1 MKNGDITQLPELV
14 KILEEEEEK
23 MAVRETKTG
32 LETGVAGLTISPQ
45 VKKSILCSSLFTKQH
60 LWTRK
65 QLGKKGSC
73 FKIIYIAK
81 INPNRVPS
89 IIGCM

>member
-45 VKKSILCSSLFTKQH
+45 VKKSICAHHFLQNNTCLVDEKAIRQKGLMFQNH
-60 LWTRK
+60 LNC
-65 QLGKKGSC
+65 Q
-73 FKIIYIAK
+73 A
-81 INPNRVPS
+81 
-89 IIGCM
+89 

>member
-1 MKNGDITQLPELV
+1 MPPVKNGDITQLPELV
-14 KILEEEEEK
+14 KILEEEEAK

-60 LWTRK
+60 LWTKK
-65 QLGKKGSC
+65 QLGKKGLC
-73 FKIIYIAK
+73 FKII
-81 INPNRVPS
+81 
-89 IIGCM
+89 

>member
-45 VKKSILCSSLFTKQH
+45 VKKSITFYKTTPVDEKAIRQ
-60 LWTRK
+60 
-65 QLGKKGSC
+65 KGLMFQNYLDC
-73 FKIIYIAK
+73 QD
-81 INPNRVPS
+81 
-89 IIGCM
+89 

>member
-14 KILEEEEEK
+14 KILEEEEEEK

-45 VKKSILCSSLFTKQH
+45 VKKSIFAPRQ
-60 LWTRK
+60 
-65 QLGKKGSC
+65 KKIHPVLIT
-73 FKIIYIAK
+73 FYKTT
-81 INPNRVPS
+81 PV
-89 IIGCM
+89 